1 MPTIKLTIPRKVIA
15 EIRQGA
21 KAAFPKEWWALLLG
35 TNAGDHVQV
44 DELYIPD
51 DQDAYTSDYVIY
63 EQTHW
68 FAEAEA
74 QARESEL
81 LVVGR
86 IHSHPFTQIEAQGCI
101 WDRSQSEGDIDSQR
115 HIVSGIC
122 VVQQLKNKR
131 LRTSIRF
138 WGPTVRITVVI
149 K

>member
-1 MPTIKLTIPRKVIA
+1 MPTIKLTIPRKVMA

-35 TNAGDHVQV
+35 TEAGDHVYV
-44 DELYIPD
+44 DELHVPD
-51 DQDAYTSDYVIY
+51 DQKAYSSGVTVH
-63 EQTHW
+63 EPPHW
-68 FAEAEA
+68 FRGANA

-81 LVVGR
+81 AVIGR
-86 IHSHPFTQIEAQGCI
+86 IHSHPFTQLEAQGCV

-138 WGPTVRITVVI
+138 WGPTVRITAVI